1 MTAAPLHWE
10 VDFQTVDG
18 MFIKQ
23 ISIPRRGTLLPQHI
37 HKYDHSTL
45 LVKGKIILWRGPKGG
60 IRQCSLHVAPEILQI
75 SANCWHEFQTQTD
88 DCLLFCLHNLKGA
101 AGVELIEEHDLSFED
116 LGFER

>member
-1 MTAAPLHWE
+1 MIAALHWE

-45 LVKGKIILWRGPKGG
+45 LAKGKIILWRGPKGG

-88 DCLLFCLHNLKGA
+88 NCLLFCLHNLKGA